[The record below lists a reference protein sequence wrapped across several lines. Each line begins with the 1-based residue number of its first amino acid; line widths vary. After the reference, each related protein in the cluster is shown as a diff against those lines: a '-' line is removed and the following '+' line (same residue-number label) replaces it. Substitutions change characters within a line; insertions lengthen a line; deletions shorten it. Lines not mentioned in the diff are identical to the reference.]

1 MDADHKLLP
10 LREAAAAMDI
20 NPDALRARV
29 RRGSIEAH
37 KESAPPHRWMVRIP
51 DTARAAARADVDAAA
66 RIATLEADAAALRT
80 EVAALRTSNADLR
93 AALDHE
99 RAQAGRVTRTLERL
113 TLALPAPVDDPPR
126 RRRRWPWQREA
137 RFP

>member
-1 MDADHKLLP
+1 
-10 LREAAAAMDI
+10 MDI

-51 DTARAAARADVDAAA
+51 DTARTAARADVDAAA
-66 RIATLEADAAALRT
+66 RIAALEADAGVLRA
-80 EVAALRTSNADLR
+80 EVAALRTTNADLR

-126 RRRRWPWQREA
+126 RRRRRWPWQREA
-137 RFP
+137 R

>member
-1 MDADHKLLP
+1 MTGDGELLP

-51 DTARAAARADVDAAA
+51 DAARTAARADVDAAA
-66 RIATLEADAAALRT
+66 RIAALEADAGVLRT
-80 EVAALRTSNADLR
+80 EVAALRAANADLR
-93 AALDHE
+93 TALDHE

-113 TLALPAPVDDPPR
+113 TLALPAPVDDPLPR
-126 RRRRWPWQREA
+126 RRWRWPWR
-137 RFP
+137 

>member
-1 MDADHKLLP
+1 
-10 LREAAAAMDI
+10 MDI

-51 DTARAAARADVDAAA
+51 DTARTAARADVDAAA
-66 RIATLEADAAALRT
+66 RIAALEADAGVLRA
-80 EVAALRTSNADLR
+80 EVAALRTTNADLR
-93 AALDHE
+93 TALEHE
-99 RAQAGRVTRTLERL
+99 RQQAGRVTRTLERL

-126 RRRRWPWQREA
+126 RRRRWPWRREA
-137 RFP
+137 R

>member
-1 MDADHKLLP
+1 MRRQVERRPPSSGGGRGHG
-10 LREAAAAMDI
+10 
-20 NPDALRARV
+20 PDALRARV

-66 RIATLEADAAALRT
+66 RIAALEADAGVLRT
-80 EVAALRTSNADLR
+80 QVAALRTSNADLR
-93 AALDHE
+93 TALEHE
-99 RAQAGRVTRTLERL
+99 RQQAGRVTRTLERL

-126 RRRRWPWQREA
+126 RRWPWSRN
-137 RFP
+137 RS